1 MILMIK
7 AVFSPKARAMGA
19 TIVFSLAGICGLV
32 FFMEDIYASLPLAIF
47 YATITV
53 NTFFSIRLFSNL
65 IPAGNISQKVI
76 DAVLFVSYL
85 ALAFSFNSPII
96 FASIVTLLFI
106 AATLKYA
113 LLLKIINHPKLL
125 KRKIAIDSLGVV
137 MGALSMLAIAMGY
150 TAVGAWFLATVF
162 LAANIFLLFI
172 RPMYRV

>member
-7 AVFSPKARAMGA
+7 AVFSPKARAIGA
-19 TIVFSLAGICGLV
+19 TIVFSLAGICGLA
-32 FFMEDIYASLPLAIF
+32 FFLEDIYASLPLAVF
-47 YATITV
+47 YATLTV
-53 NTFFSIRLFSNL
+53 NTFFSIKLFSNL
-65 IPAGNISQKVI
+65 IPTGNISQKVI

-150 TAVGAWFLATVF
+150 TAVGVWFLAIVF